1 MKMGLREKYNNM
13 EKGKKIFV
21 SIAFVF
27 GIIAIVGFILAAV
40 GIAYSF
46 PTLSFVG
53 FMLLLPFLIILSLVW
68 ISYVRV

>member
-1 MKMGLREKYNNM
+1 MKMSLREKFNNM

-27 GIIAIVGFILAAV
+27 GVIAIAGFILAAI

-53 FMLLLPFLIILSLVW
+53 YMLLLPFLIILSLVW
-68 ISYVRV
+68 ISYARI